1 MIMEIKSNQNAG
13 FKITSV
19 DDRGYFCGYASVFN
33 HMDDQKDVVR
43 AGAFK
48 CSLEKWE
55 RQGQWPKML
64 WQHNQKEPIGRW
76 LFMEEDARGLYVEGQ
91 LLLEVQKAS
100 EAYALMRAGAVDG
113 LSIGFRVVKA
123 NRESKSNVRYIS
135 EVELLEVSVVTFAA
149 NQEARIT
156 RVKKLGE

>member
-1 MIMEIKSNQNAG
+1 MEIKSHTG

-19 DDRGYFCGYASVFN
+19 NEKGYFCGYASVFN
-33 HMDDQKDVVR
+33 HVDDQKDVVIP
-43 AGAFK
+43 GAFST
-48 CSLEKWE
+48 SLDKWE

-76 LFMEEDARGLYVEGQ
+76 LFIEEDAKGLYVEGQ
-91 LLLEVQKAS
+91 LLLDVQKAS

-123 NRESKSNVRYIS
+123 GREDKSNVRFIK
-135 EVELLEVSVVTFAA
+135 EVDLLEISVVTFAA
-149 NQEARIT
+149 NQEAKIT
-156 RVKKLGE
+156 RIKRGS